1 MRETD
6 RRIAGLAER
15 QHSLV
20 TSSQLLA
27 LEVSRKAI
35 EHRLENKRLV
45 AVHRGVYRLPG
56 VRTYY
61 EQHVMAACLATGGV
75 ASHRSAAALFHLR
88 GFERYE
94 DTVEI
99 TMPEKAPE
107 LDGVIGHKCR
117 HLLRTQI
124 GIVPVTMPAQTLLD
138 LAHVEP
144 HRAEGALN
152 DALRRELVRLPG
164 LVRFADEL
172 RKRPGVVRLREL
184 LEDQIIGG
192 APTESWL
199 EDRVAEFMRTLGL
212 PDPVRQFRLRLP
224 NGRRL
229 RFDFA
234 LPEERYAVEADGRP
248 WHTTPAD
255 RRRDAERDQAARLLG
270 WTVERVTWLELEEHP
285 ADVAQRLLAPL
296 AAIRRAA

>member
-20 TSSQLLA
+20 TSPQLLD
-27 LEVSRKAI
+27 LGVSRDEI
-35 EHRLENKRLV
+35 DYRVENRRLL
-45 AVHRGVYRLPG
+45 AVHRGVYRMPG
-56 VRTYY
+56 VRPSY
-61 EQHVMAACLATGGV
+61 EQRIMAACLATGGA

-88 GFERYE
+88 GFERYQE
-94 DTVEI
+94 TVEI
-99 TMPEKAPE
+99 TVEGRAPR
-107 LDGVIGHKCR
+107 LDGVSAHTCGR
-117 HLLRTQI
+117 LLRTQI
-124 GIVPVTMPAQTLLD
+124 GIIPVTLPAQTLLD

-144 HRAEGALN
+144 RRAEGALN

-164 LVRFADEL
+164 MVRWSGDL
-172 RKRPGVVRLREL
+172 RNRPGVVRLRHL

-199 EDRVAEFMRTLGL
+199 EDRVAEFMRTLGM
-212 PDPVRQFRLRLP
+212 PQPVRQFRIRLP

-234 LPEERYAVEADGRP
+234 IPEQMYAVEADGRL

-255 RRRDAERDQAARLLG
+255 RRRDAERDQTARLLG

-285 ADVAQRLLAPL
+285 AEVAQRLLDPPVATG
-296 AAIRRAA
+296 RAA